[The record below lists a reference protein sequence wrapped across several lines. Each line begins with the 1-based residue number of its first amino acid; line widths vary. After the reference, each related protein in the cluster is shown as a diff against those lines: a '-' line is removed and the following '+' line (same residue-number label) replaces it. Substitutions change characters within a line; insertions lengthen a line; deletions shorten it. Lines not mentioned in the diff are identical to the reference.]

1 MVTVLDN
8 KDVPE
13 KAKTL
18 EKQLTDGER
27 FLDEWSW

>member
-8 KDVPE
+8 KDLLE

-18 EKQLTDGER
+18 EKQLTNGER